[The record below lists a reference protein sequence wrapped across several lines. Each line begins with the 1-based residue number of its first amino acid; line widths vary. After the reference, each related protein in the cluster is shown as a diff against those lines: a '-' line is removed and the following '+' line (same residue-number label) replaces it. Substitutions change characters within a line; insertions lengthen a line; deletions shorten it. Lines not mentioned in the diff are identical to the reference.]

1 MEIKD
6 FIKNL
11 VEQFD
16 EVELEALTPE
26 TKFKEFDEF
35 SSLTILSIIAMADDE
50 YGVRLKAD
58 DVRQAETVQD
68 LFNTVQSRIQG

>member
-58 DVRQAETVQD
+58 DVHQAETVQD
-68 LFNTVQSRIQG
+68 LFDTVQSRIQG

>member
-11 VEQFD
+11 AEQFD
-16 EVELEALTPE
+16 EVELEEMAPD
-26 TKFKEFDEF
+26 TKFKEYDEF

-58 DVRQAETVQD
+58 DVRNAETIQD
-68 LFNTVQSRIQG
+68 LFNIVKDRFQG

>member
-1 MEIKD
+1 MEMKD

>member
-68 LFNTVQSRIQG
+68 LFDTVQSRIQG

>member
-1 MEIKD
+1 MEINV

-11 VEQFD
+11 AEQFD
-16 EVELEALTPE
+16 EVGLDELTPE

-58 DVRQAETVQD
+58 DVRKAETIQE
-68 LFNTVQSRIQG
+68 LFDIVQSKFQG

>member
-1 MEIKD
+1 MEIND

-11 VEQFD
+11 AEQFD
-16 EVELEALTPE
+16 EVELEELAPD

-58 DVRQAETVQD
+58 DVRNAETIQD
-68 LFNTVQSRIQG
+68 LFNVVKDRFQG

>member
-1 MEIKD
+1 MEIND

-11 VEQFD
+11 AEQFD
-16 EVELEALTPE
+16 DVELEELTPDV
-26 TKFKEFDEF
+26 KFKEFDEF

-58 DVRQAETVQD
+58 DVRKADTVQD
-68 LFNTVQSRIQG
+68 LFNIVQSRNQG

>member
-1 MEIKD
+1 MEIYD

-11 VEQFD
+11 ADQFE
-16 EVELEALTPE
+16 EVEINQLTPE
-26 TKFKEFDEF
+26 AKFKEFDEF

-58 DVRQAETVQD
+58 DVRGADTVRD
-68 LFNTVQSRIQG
+68 LFELVESRI

>member
-1 MEIKD
+1 MEIND

-11 VEQFD
+11 AEQFE
-16 EVELEALTPE
+16 EVELDELTPE

-50 YGVRLKAD
+50 YGIRLKAD
-58 DVRQAETVQD
+58 DVRSAETIQD
-68 LFNTVQSRIQG
+68 LFEIAKSKI